1 MLQAATNSSDLSLL
15 AYTKHFFISLRKYWL
30 LLLGITLNFNLLK
43 LDPILAQSQYDLTLN
58 RNTLSQPVTIQGIS
72 GGTITALEIAQTDN
86 TSTGYCDGFAN
97 RQPNHI
103 LKLDN
108 FFEYLRIEV
117 ESSADTTILVRGA
130 GGVWCNDDAGSAN
143 PVIEGR
149 WQPGIYQVWVGSYRK
164 NSNNDYKIKI
174 TSN

>member
-1 MLQAATNSSDLSLL
+1 MLQPAIKIVNFPLFQNHLIRL
-15 AYTKHFFISLRKYWL
+15 KKYWIFF
-30 LLLGITLNFNLLK
+30 LGISFNCYLH
-43 LDPILAQSQYDLTLN
+43 PVFAQSKHNIAINQNTIKQSLT
-58 RNTLSQPVTIQGIS
+58 VQGMS
-72 GGTITALEIAQTDN
+72 GGTINALEITRTKN

-108 FFEYLRIEV
+108 FFEYLRLEI

-143 PVIEGR
+143 PVIEGQ
-149 WQPGIYQVWVGSYRK
+149 WQPGTYQVWVGSYRA
-164 NSNNDYKIKI
+164 NSQHNYTIKI
-174 TSN
+174 TGR